1 MTRQTL
7 EEVGFVGVNAEMVK
21 LHLRLGP
28 RESDGALEGR
38 RLVVFVG
45 QVERFAARGRDQR
58 PERDP
63 RRGPGRK
70 PDAAAKTEDRIEYGA
85 GSVGQRPAVNHR
97 DRRTDPASASQET
110 RPISLELRAAHR
122 SRLPPPRCA
131 PPRAHGRRAT
141 AAAVWP
147 E

>member
-7 EEVGFVGVNAEMVK
+7 EEVGLVGVNAEMVK

-28 RESDGALEGR
+28 REGDGALESR
-38 RLVVFVG
+38 WVVVFVG

-63 RRGPGRK
+63 RRGPWRK

-85 GSVGQRPAVNHR
+85 GSVGERPAVNHR

-110 RPISLELRAAHR
+110 RPIGLELRAAHHLAFDDGDVR
-122 SRLPPPRCA
+122 RPEL
-131 PPRAHGRRAT
+131 HGRRAT
-141 AAAVWP
+141 AAAV
-147 E
+147 

>member
-28 RESDGALEGR
+28 REGDGALESR
-38 RLVVFVG
+38 RVVVLVG

-63 RRGPGRK
+63 RRGPGRQ
-70 PDAAAKTEDRIEYGA
+70 PDAAAKTEDRIEHGA
-85 GSVGQRPAVNHR
+85 GRVGERSAVNDR
-97 DRRTDPASASQET
+97 DRRADAASASQET
-110 RPISLELRAAHR
+110 RPISLELWAAHDLAFDDGDVR
-122 SRLPPPRCA
+122 RPELS
-131 PPRAHGRRAT
+131 GRRAT
-141 AAAVWP
+141 AAAA
-147 E
+147 